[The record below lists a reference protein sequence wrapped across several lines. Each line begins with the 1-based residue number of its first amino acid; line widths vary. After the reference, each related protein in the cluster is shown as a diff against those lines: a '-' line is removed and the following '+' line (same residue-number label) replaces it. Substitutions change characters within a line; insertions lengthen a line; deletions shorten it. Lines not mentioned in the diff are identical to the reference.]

1 MRFKIEVMRIKL
13 YQWIF
18 RNLLSN
24 LVKYSFVME
33 YKKEKG
39 FLGSLSGVMN
49 ENSFFIGRGIGSSL
63 FTKARLADSVSIST

>member
-33 YKKEKG
+33 YKKEKDVMMDDKDN
-39 FLGSLSGVMN
+39 FINSGWFDGKELLRN
-49 ENSFFIGRGIGSSL
+49 DEI
-63 FTKARLADSVSIST
+63 TKIEELYG